1 MHLGQTFSNLK
12 TKEIKIMDK
21 LKGITMVWLSK
32 TDLSN
37 LNAGEGGGGNVTELK
52 TYDNGKPY
60 ASGQSVR
67 HALREAIERNNPGVF
82 RCTPE
87 SPCGNIKNCW
97 LCDLFG
103 YLNPKLDE
111 GFDRRWSPIKATP
124 ALGQIASDIV
134 TDMLI
139 RMSEKPKPKSRRAQ
153 VEDEQDNSDNEEQR
167 KRDQRIAYVQMMSNV
182 YRIGLSLDFANIG
195 FAKKAKYDG
204 TGNKAEFKGWE
215 ELANISLAERKKRAV
230 AVLEAI
236 GGIADFAK
244 QARNAAS
251 LSPDI
256 FIASI
261 HSRYSHRTLRSLE
274 CDDDGKVN
282 TDTLEIILEDLKD
295 VEAEVFFGF
304 TPGVVKND
312 DELLDTVKKFG
323 LEKTNPIRA
332 LRNLVKTVQD
342 VSQE

>member
-1 MHLGQTFSNLK
+1 MTH
-12 TKEIKIMDK
+12 I
-21 LKGITMVWLSK
+21 KGITMVWLSK

-52 TYDNGKPY
+52 TYDNGPKPY

-82 RCTPE
+82 HCTPE
-87 SPCGNIKNCW
+87 SPCGDIETCW

-103 YLNPKLDE
+103 FLNPKLDE
-111 GFDRRWSPIKATP
+111 GFERRWSPIKATP

-134 TDMLI
+134 TDLLI
-139 RMSEKPKPKSRRAQ
+139 RMSDKPKPKTRRAQ
-153 VEDEQDNSDNEEQR
+153 TEDDQKSSDNEEQR
-167 KRDQRIAYVQMMSNV
+167 KRDQRMAYVQMMSNV
-182 YRIGLSLDFANIG
+182 YRIGLSVDFANIG

-204 TGNKAEFKGWE
+204 SGNKAEFKGWE
-215 ELANISLAERKKRAV
+215 ELTNISLDERKKRAI

-236 GGIADFAK
+236 GGITDFAK

-261 HSRYSHRTLRSLE
+261 HLRYSHRTLRALE
-274 CDDDGKVN
+274 CDDDGKV
-282 TDTLEIILEDLKD
+282 DTETLKVILEDLRDEK
-295 VEAEVFFGF
+295 ATLFFGF
-304 TPGVVKND
+304 TPNVVENG
-312 DELLDTVKKFG
+312 DELLATVKEFG
-323 LEKTNPIRA
+323 LEPVNPIRA
-332 LRNLVKTVQD
+332 LKNLAETVQD
-342 VSQE
+342 ASQV

>member
-1 MHLGQTFSNLK
+1 MTH
-12 TKEIKIMDK
+12 I
-21 LKGITMVWLSK
+21 KGITMVWLSK

-82 RCTPE
+82 HCTPE
-87 SPCGNIKNCW
+87 SPCGDIEKCW

-103 YLNPKLDE
+103 YLNPKLGE

-124 ALGQIASDIV
+124 ALGQIANDVV
-134 TDMLI
+134 TDLLI
-139 RMSEKPKPKSRRAQ
+139 RMSDREKSDDSRI
-153 VEDEQDNSDNEEQR
+153 
-167 KRDQRIAYVQMMSNV
+167 RDQRIAYVQMMSNV
-182 YRIGLSLDFANIG
+182 YRIGLSFDFANIG
-195 FAKKAKYDG
+195 FARKAKYDG

-215 ELANISLAERKKRAV
+215 KLVDIGLDERRKRAV
-230 AVLEAI
+230 AALEAI
-236 GGIADFAK
+236 GSIADFAK

-256 FIASI
+256 FIAST
-261 HSRYSHRTLRSLE
+261 HSRYSHRTLRALE

-282 TDTLEIILEDLKD
+282 TNTLEVILEDLKD
-295 VEAEVFFGF
+295 VGAELFFGF
-304 TPGVVKND
+304 TPGVVEND
-312 DELLDTVKKFG
+312 DELLDTVKRFG
-323 LEKTNPIRA
+323 LEKMNPIRA
-332 LRNLVKTVQD
+332 LRNLSEVVQNA
-342 VSQE
+342 SQE

>member
-1 MHLGQTFSNLK
+1 MT
-12 TKEIKIMDK
+12 

-52 TYDNGKPY
+52 TYDNGRKPY

-82 RCTPE
+82 LCTPE
-87 SPCGNIKNCW
+87 SPCGDVENCW

-124 ALGQIASDIV
+124 ALGQIANDIV
-134 TDMLI
+134 TDLLI
-139 RMSEKPKPKSRRAQ
+139 RMSDREK
-153 VEDEQDNSDNEEQR
+153 SDDKQT
-167 KRDQRIAYVQMMSNV
+167 RDQRMAYVQMMANV
-182 YRIGLSLDFANIG
+182 YRIGLSLDVVNIG
-195 FAKKAKYDG
+195 RVVQAKYEGKGKNQAFD
-204 TGNKAEFKGWE
+204 GWE
-215 ELANISLAERKKRAV
+215 TVVDIETEQRLKRAV
-230 AVLEAI
+230 AVLEAV

-261 HSRYSHRTLRSLE
+261 HSRYSHRTLRALE
-274 CDDDGKVN
+274 CGDEGEIN
-282 TDTLEIILEDLKD
+282 TDTLRVILQDLTDDGAKL
-295 VEAEVFFGF
+295 FFGF
-304 TPGVVKND
+304 TPHVAKND
-312 DELLDTVKKFG
+312 DALLETVGEFG
-323 LEKTNPIRA
+323 LEPVNPIRA
-332 LRNLVKTVQD
+332 LRNLTETVQNTS
-342 VSQE
+342 VG